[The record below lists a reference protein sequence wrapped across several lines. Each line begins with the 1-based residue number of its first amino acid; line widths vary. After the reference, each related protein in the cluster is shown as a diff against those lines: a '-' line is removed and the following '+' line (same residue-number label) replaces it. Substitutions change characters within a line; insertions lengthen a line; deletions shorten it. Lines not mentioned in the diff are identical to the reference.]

1 MSFMLE
7 LIFNLVAGFQANL
20 ALLILQADYSRR
32 RQSTIRLLSLPVE
45 GGRRKA
51 DSLRPSRLRRS
62 LARSRETRFT
72 RPNRRAC
79 SQARRRKAE
88 GWISL

>member
-1 MSFMLE
+1 MYFMLE

-32 RQSTIRLLSLPVE
+32 RQRTIRLLSLPVE
-45 GGRRKA
+45 GERRM
-51 DSLRPSRLRRS
+51 
-62 LARSRETRFT
+62 
-72 RPNRRAC
+72 
-79 SQARRRKAE
+79 AE